1 MSMINKNRWMNAG
14 ISAALIAGLL
24 AGCASGGGKENAGAN
39 TNTNTAAGEET
50 KQESITLTWFDG
62 NTKGEPF
69 TDAVAQEIT
78 KRTGIQVSIQR
89 PTGNPTEKL
98 SLMLAS
104 GDYPDVVLMSRGDAS
119 LDKYITSGA
128 FIPLDDLI
136 EKFGPDLKAMYGDT
150 LQKTRYKDGKN
161 YYFANWY
168 GLDSDPVFGMN
179 IRQNLLEELA
189 PDKADGSTPFT
200 TDEFEALLK
209 SFKAKYPTID
219 GKESIPMAMNG
230 ENMGAILGTFKGM
243 WGLKTYYDNNGTLQ
257 YDVKDPKYREM
268 MMYINRLYREGLIE
282 KEFAISKTQTW
293 IQKLA
298 TGAVFATPVAYW
310 DPGNGNAALKKDG
323 GVKNQLFAYK
333 VVAPGI
339 DPAQTTFG
347 PRSSLGWDAIGITK
361 NNKHP
366 EETMKLFNFLAS
378 DEGQHLLLWGLEG
391 QQYTMVD
398 GKRQPDPAFLQ
409 SFKDNWDDTVKKSG
423 VRKWLWFI
431 KNGLDPNGQPYDLAV
446 KYQRSEGDEL
456 AIKSLGDSV
465 WDTAEFDNLNPDGGT
480 PEALTAQKVKDIMDQ
495 SITRTIIANSE
506 EAANATFDKM
516 LADMKKAGDE
526 EVEKIINQKYKERM
540 ELWASN

>member
-24 AGCASGGGKENAGAN
+24 AGCASGGGKENAEPN

-50 KQESITLTWFDG
+50 TQESITLTWFDG

-69 TDAVAQEIT
+69 TDTVAQEIT
-78 KRTGIQVSIQR
+78 KRTGIQVSIQQ

-136 EKFGPDLKAMYGDT
+136 EQFGPDLKAMYGDT

-298 TGAVFATPVAYW
+298 TGAVFATPAAYW

-333 VVAPGI
+333 VVAPGV

-398 GKRQPDPAFLQ
+398 GKRQPEPAFLQ

-495 SITRTIIANSE
+495 SITRTIIAASE

-540 ELWASN
+540 ELWASK

>member
-1 MSMINKNRWMNAG
+1 MSMINKNKWMNVG
-14 ISAALIAGLL
+14 FSAALTAGLL
-24 AGCASGGGKENAGAN
+24 TGCASGNGKENAGAN

-78 KRTGIQVSIQR
+78 KRTGIQVSIQQ

-298 TGAVFATPVAYW
+298 TGAVFATPAAYW

>member
-1 MSMINKNRWMNAG
+1 MSMINTNKWMNVG
-14 ISAALIAGLL
+14 FSAALTAGLL
-24 AGCASGGGKENAGAN
+24 AGCASGNGKDNAGADP
-39 TNTNTAAGEET
+39 NTNTAAGEET
-50 KQESITLTWFDG
+50 KQETITLTWFDG

-78 KRTGIQVSIQR
+78 KRTGIQVSIQQ

-104 GDYPDVVLMSRGDAS
+104 GDYPDVVVMSRGDAS

-189 PDKADGSTPFT
+189 PDKADGTTPFT

-219 GKESIPMAMNG
+219 GKESVPMAMNG

-268 MMYINRLYREGLIE
+268 MLYINRLFREGLIE

-298 TGAVFATPVAYW
+298 TGAVFSTPAAYW

-333 VVAPGI
+333 VVAPGT
-339 DPAQTTFG
+339 DPAKTTFG

-361 NNKHP
+361 NNEHP

-391 QQYTMVD
+391 QHYTMVD

-465 WDTAEFDNLNPDGGT
+465 WDTAEYDNLNPDGGT

-526 EVEKIINQKYKERM
+526 KVEEIINQKYKERM

>member
-1 MSMINKNRWMNAG
+1 MSMINKNKWMNVG
-14 ISAALIAGLL
+14 FSAALTAGLL
-24 AGCASGGGKENAGAN
+24 AGCASGNGKENAGAN

-78 KRTGIQVSIQR
+78 KRTGIQVSIQQ

-298 TGAVFATPVAYW
+298 TGAVFATPAAYW

>member
-1 MSMINKNRWMNAG
+1 MSTNKWMKTG
-14 ISAALIAGLL
+14 ISVALTAGLL
-24 AGCASGGGKENAGAN
+24 AGCASNGGKENADPN
-39 TNTNTAAGEET
+39 TNTNSNAAAGEET
-50 KQESITLTWFDG
+50 KQEAITLTWFDG

-69 TDAVAQEIT
+69 TDAVAQEVT
-78 KRTGIQVSIQR
+78 KRTGIQVSIQQ

-136 EKFGPDLKAMYGDT
+136 EQFGPDLKAMYGDT

-200 TDEFEALLK
+200 TEEFEELLK

-268 MMYINRLYREGLIE
+268 ILYVNRLYREGLIE

-298 TGAVFATPVAYW
+298 TGAVFATPAAYW

-391 QQYTMVD
+391 QQYTMEG

-409 SFKDNWDDTVKKSG
+409 SFKDNWDDTVKTSG

-495 SITRTIIANSE
+495 SITRVIIAGSE
-506 EAANATFDKM
+506 EAANTTFDKM

>member
-1 MSMINKNRWMNAG
+1 MINKNRWMNAG

-24 AGCASGGGKENAGAN
+24 AGCASGGGKENAEPN

-50 KQESITLTWFDG
+50 TQESITLTWFDG

-69 TDAVAQEIT
+69 TDTVAQEIT
-78 KRTGIQVSIQR
+78 KRTGIQVSIQQ

-136 EKFGPDLKAMYGDT
+136 EQFGPDLKAMYGDT

-298 TGAVFATPVAYW
+298 TGAVFATPAAYW

-333 VVAPGI
+333 VVAPGV

-398 GKRQPDPAFLQ
+398 GKRQPEPAFLQ

-495 SITRTIIANSE
+495 SITRTIIAASE

-540 ELWASN
+540 ELWASK

>member
-1 MSMINKNRWMNAG
+1 MSISNKNKWISAG
-14 ISAALIAGLL
+14 ISAALAAGLL
-24 AGCASGGGKENAGAN
+24 AGCSSDDSKGDAGKPSAASGDK
-39 TNTNTAAGEET
+39 T
-50 KQESITLTWFDG
+50 KQEAVTLTWFDG

-78 KRTGIQVSIQR
+78 KRTGVQISIQQ

-104 GDYPDVVLMSRGDAS
+104 ADYPDVVVMSRGDAS

-128 FIPLDDLI
+128 FIPLNDLI
-136 EKFGPDLKAMYGDT
+136 DKFGPDLKAMYGDT
-150 LQKTRYKDGKN
+150 LKKTRHSDGKN
-161 YYFANWY
+161 YYLANWY

-179 IRQNLLEELA
+179 MRQNLLQELA
-189 PDKADGSTPFT
+189 PDKADGSKPLT

-209 SFKAKYPTID
+209 TFKDKYKTID
-219 GKESIPMAMNG
+219 GKETIPMAMNG
-230 ENMGAILGTFKGM
+230 ENMGAVLGTFKGM
-243 WGLKTYYDNNGTLQ
+243 WGLKTYYDNSGTLQ
-257 YDVKDPKYREM
+257 YDVKDPKYRDM
-268 MMYINRLYREGLIE
+268 LMYINRLYREGLIE

-298 TGAVFATPVAYW
+298 TGTVFATPAAYW
-310 DPGNGNAALKKDG
+310 DPGNGNATLKKDG
-323 GVKNQLFAYK
+323 GEKNQFFAYK
-333 VVAPGI
+333 VVAPGV
-339 DPAQTTFG
+339 DPAKTTFG
-347 PRSSLGWDAIGITK
+347 PRSSLGWDAIGISK

-391 QQYTMVD
+391 ANYTVAD
-398 GKRQPDPAFLQ
+398 GKKKPDPAFLQ

-431 KNGLDPNGQPYDLAV
+431 KNGLDPNGQPYDMAV
-446 KYQRSEGDEL
+446 KYQRSELDNL

-480 PEALTAQKVKDIMDQ
+480 PEALIAQKVKDVMDQ
-495 SITRTIIANSE
+495 SITKAIISPTQE
-506 EAANATFDKM
+506 EAAATFDKM
-516 LADMKKAGDE
+516 LADMKKAGDDK
-526 EVEKIINQKYKERM
+526 VEAIINQKYKDRM
-540 ELWASN
+540 KLWASK

>member
-78 KRTGIQVSIQR
+78 KRTGIQVSIQQ

-298 TGAVFATPVAYW
+298 TGAVFATPAAYW

>member
-1 MSMINKNRWMNAG
+1 
-14 ISAALIAGLL
+14 
-24 AGCASGGGKENAGAN
+24 
-39 TNTNTAAGEET
+39 
-50 KQESITLTWFDG
+50 
-62 NTKGEPF
+62 
-69 TDAVAQEIT
+69 
-78 KRTGIQVSIQR
+78 
-89 PTGNPTEKL
+89 
-98 SLMLAS
+98 
-104 GDYPDVVLMSRGDAS
+104 
-119 LDKYITSGA
+119 
-128 FIPLDDLI
+128 
-136 EKFGPDLKAMYGDT
+136 
-150 LQKTRYKDGKN
+150 
-161 YYFANWY
+161 
-168 GLDSDPVFGMN
+168 
-179 IRQNLLEELA
+179 
-189 PDKADGSTPFT
+189 
-200 TDEFEALLK
+200 
-209 SFKAKYPTID
+209 
-219 GKESIPMAMNG
+219 
-230 ENMGAILGTFKGM
+230 
-243 WGLKTYYDNNGTLQ
+243 
-257 YDVKDPKYREM
+257 

-298 TGAVFATPVAYW
+298 TGAVFATPAAYW

-540 ELWASN
+540 ELWASK

>member
-1 MSMINKNRWMNAG
+1 MINKNKWMNVG
-14 ISAALIAGLL
+14 FSAALTAGLL
-24 AGCASGGGKENAGAN
+24 TGCASGNGKENAGAN

-78 KRTGIQVSIQR
+78 KRTGIQVSIQQ

-298 TGAVFATPVAYW
+298 TGAVFATPAAYW

>member
-1 MSMINKNRWMNAG
+1 MINTNKWMNMG
-14 ISAALIAGLL
+14 ISAALTAGLL
-24 AGCASGGGKENAGAN
+24 VGCASNGGKENAEPN
-39 TNTNTAAGEET
+39 TNTNAAAGEET
-50 KQESITLTWFDG
+50 KQEPITLTWFDG

-69 TDAVAQEIT
+69 TDAVAQEVT
-78 KRTGIQVSIQR
+78 KRTGIQVSIQQ

-136 EKFGPDLKAMYGDT
+136 EQYGPDLKAMYGDT

-189 PDKADGSTPFT
+189 PDKADGSAPFT
-200 TDEFEALLK
+200 TDEFEELLK

-219 GKESIPMAMNG
+219 GKESVPMAMNG

-268 MMYINRLYREGLIE
+268 ILYVNRLYREGLIE

-298 TGAVFATPVAYW
+298 TGAVFATPAAYW

-333 VVAPGI
+333 VVAPGV

-391 QQYTMVD
+391 QQYTMAE

-431 KNGLDPNGQPYDLAV
+431 KNGLDPNGQPYDMAV

-495 SITRTIIANSE
+495 SITRVIIAGSE
-506 EAANATFDKM
+506 EAANTTFDKM

-526 EVEKIINQKYKERM
+526 EVETIINQKYKERM

>member
-1 MSMINKNRWMNAG
+1 MINKNKWMNVG
-14 ISAALIAGLL
+14 FSAALTAGLL
-24 AGCASGGGKENAGAN
+24 AGCASGNGKENAGAN

-78 KRTGIQVSIQR
+78 KRTGIQVSIQQ

-298 TGAVFATPVAYW
+298 TGAVFATPAAYW

>member
-1 MSMINKNRWMNAG
+1 MINKNRWMNAG

-78 KRTGIQVSIQR
+78 KRTGIQVSIQQ

-298 TGAVFATPVAYW
+298 TGAVFATPAAYW

>member
-1 MSMINKNRWMNAG
+1 MNAG

-24 AGCASGGGKENAGAN
+24 AGCASGGGKENAEPN

-50 KQESITLTWFDG
+50 TQESITLTWFDG

-69 TDAVAQEIT
+69 TDTVAQEIT
-78 KRTGIQVSIQR
+78 KRTGIQVSIQQ

-136 EKFGPDLKAMYGDT
+136 EQFGPDLKAMYGDT

-298 TGAVFATPVAYW
+298 TGAVFATPAAYW

-333 VVAPGI
+333 VVAPGV

-398 GKRQPDPAFLQ
+398 GKRQPEPAFLQ

-495 SITRTIIANSE
+495 SITRTIIAASE

-540 ELWASN
+540 ELWASK